1 MDSQVNHDRTRM
13 KFMLTFTIIP
23 VVEDAEL
30 GDALKRAGK

>member
-1 MDSQVNHDRTRM
+1 MDSQVSRERTRM

-30 GDALKRAGK
+30 SDALKRAGK